1 MDESSRKQRMCTSCL
16 LTKYLMSD
24 NYVISS
30 LTDIDYQRHRLFLA
44 TCIDNYSRS
53 YALFFIKFKENVR
66 NGIQNRL

>member
-16 LTKYLMSD
+16 PTKYLMSD

-44 TCIDNYSRS
+44 VCMDNYSRS